1 MSYTINNND
10 VNLSVVHDNGK
21 LRLDGAVLNPTKY
34 SKMYVIAANPI
45 DRMINYSGSGL
56 PFPCPAVAF
65 ENTPN
70 YYIIGKDGVIKCL
83 FEIPNS
89 YYNMETQEKIIP
101 SIFVSLKKN
110 DEDIKFYQVKLYDRL
125 PLKTTVTYRKGF
137 EEGVDFYAKKDL
149 LDIPKN
155 QEDLLRNIGSY
166 KINRSLA

>member
-21 LRLDGAVLNPTKY
+21 LRLNGAVSNPNKY
-34 SKMYVIAANPI
+34 NNMYVIAANPI

-56 PFPCPAVAF
+56 PFPCPTIAF

-70 YYIIGKDGVIKCL
+70 YYTIGKNGVIKCL

-89 YYNMETQEKIIP
+89 YYNMETQEKIVP
-101 SIFVSLKKN
+101 TIFVALKKN
-110 DEDIKFYQVKLYDRL
+110 DDDIKFYQVKLNDTL
-125 PLKTTVTYRKGF
+125 PLKTSVTYRKGF